1 MVELDVRT
9 LARAQKHRTIR
20 LRLEQLDAGNTLRL
34 VNDHD
39 PRPLRHELEDAYPGH
54 FTWTYVESGPQTWR
68 VDILKTEVRETRE
81 DIELLADSL
90 ALRVGQIRVPAGVTT
105 GVMNFT
111 GTAALLFDEGT
122 GVLEISGRP
131 RAVAV
136 GTVEI
141 ICSTEIC
148 AISASTA
155 LHAYVAI
162 AKE

>member
-20 LRLEQLDAGNTLRL
+20 LRLEQLDTGNTLQL
-34 VNDHD
+34 INDHD

-54 FTWTYVESGPQTWR
+54 FTWTYVESGPRTWR
-68 VDILKTEVRETRE
+68 VDIQKTEGFEPHE

-90 ALRVGQIRVPAGVTT
+90 TLRVGQIRVPAGVTT

-111 GTAALLFDEGT
+111 GSAVLIFDEGT
-122 GVLEISGRP
+122 GVLEISSRP
-131 RAVAV
+131 RPVAA
-136 GTVEI
+136 GTLEI
-141 ICSTEIC
+141 ICPTETC
-148 AISASTA
+148 TISASTA

>member
-20 LRLEQLDAGNTLRL
+20 LRLEELDAGSTLRL
-34 VNDHD
+34 INDHD
-39 PRPLRHELEDAYPGH
+39 PRPLRRELADAYPGH

-68 VDILKTEVRETRE
+68 VDILKTEVFEPHE

-90 ALRVGQIRVPAGVTT
+90 ALRVGQIRVVAGMTT
-105 GVMNFT
+105 GVMSFA
-111 GTAALLFDEGT
+111 GTAALIFDEGT
-122 GVLEISGRP
+122 GVLEISSRL
-131 RAVAV
+131 RAGAV

-141 ICSTEIC
+141 ICPTEIC
-148 AISASTA
+148 TISASTA
-155 LHAYVAI
+155 VHAYVAI